1 MATNHQQTSKL
12 KHKFD
17 LFRFQVN
24 IQATSKT
31 RFLHKTCTFSILAT
45 YIYGS
50 RSAQGYCMNDVGE
63 VSTAL
68 SPEAKILLADS
79 AQERLP
85 PGSNLKDLVCLRTA
99 QYPTI
104 HWFIN
109 HQFPNSD
116 GQLGDIHHF
125 QTQPIGGK
133 DWSRSW
139 LRSWNQK
146 TICWQSKQ
154 IHIQKKSTDPT
165 NWHCTVFDIFWLYLT
180 YNLAFRLTHTPTFQ
194 LTYIRAFYLIYILTF
209 YLTVYLAF
217 YLTFYSISILHPI
230 WHIF

>member
-1 MATNHQQTSKL
+1 MHKHQSWNTNLTSSG
-12 KHKFD
+12 
-17 LFRFQVN
+17 FRSIFRPHPRLGFF
-24 IQATSKT
+24 T
-31 RFLHKTCTFSILAT
+31 RLAHFPSWQH
-45 YIYGS
+45 IYGS
-50 RSAQGYCMNDVGE
+50 RPAQGYCMNDVGE

-85 PGSNLKDLVCLRTA
+85 PGSNLKELVCLRIA

-116 GQLGDIHHF
+116 GHLGDIHHF

-154 IHIQKKSTDPT
+154 IYIKKNRVTPPTDT
-165 NWHCTVFDIFWLYLT
+165 L
-180 YNLAFRLTHTPTFQ
+180 R
-194 LTYIRAFYLIYILTF
+194 
-209 YLTVYLAF
+209 YLA
-217 YLTFYSISILHPI
+217 YSDFIWRIIWHSVWRILQHSN
-230 WHIF
+230 WHIFGPFI